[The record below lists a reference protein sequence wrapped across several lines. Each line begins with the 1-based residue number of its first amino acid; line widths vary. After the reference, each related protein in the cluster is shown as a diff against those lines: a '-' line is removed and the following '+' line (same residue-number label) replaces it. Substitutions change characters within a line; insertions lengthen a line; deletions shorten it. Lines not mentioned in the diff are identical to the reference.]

1 MKRSDVAAELRKAQA
16 GTPEEQRLALVRL
29 KIARQRVNQ
38 ARSGRTTTGPVRY
51 VAGEARG
58 GPPLT
63 IAQLAGA
70 YFASLAGGRAR

>member
-1 MKRSDVAAELRKAQA
+1 MKRADVAAELRKAQA

-29 KIARQRVNQ
+29 KIARQRANQ

-58 GPPLT
+58 GPATPL
-63 IAQLAGA
+63 
-70 YFASLAGGRAR
+70 ASLIAAEAGRARQC